1 MEILSP
7 LAKVCEGSIDGENV
21 ADESNNLVGVLEFLT
36 NPIFLDEVLGLDG
49 DDSRAGAIGGSKQ
62 HHEASTGVEG
72 LQSVLIDPTK
82 GTLADEHFLTGR
94 DGRGHEHRGVGCIH
108 VFYSINLFGLSSVS
122 VENPKD

>member
-62 HHEASTGVEG
+62 HHEASTGVQRLEG
-72 LQSVLIDPTK
+72 VLINSTQ
-82 GTLADEHFLTGR
+82 GTLADEHFLPGR
-94 DGRGHEHRGVGCIH
+94 DGGGHEH
-108 VFYSINLFGLSSVS
+108 
-122 VENPKD
+122 